1 MHDGIFGV
9 LNGLVEIPKTE
20 VGFKEE
26 RLKLIEITV
35 KNTADLGPVIRLMP
49 IAYSP
54 ASQVRVCHTNQIK
67 SINWLG
73 AGHDPLLSP
82 YQHGPPDLLSSTHR
96 TYLVRA
102 AYLRLLRAA
111 GLARRR

>member
-54 ASQVRVCHTNQIK
+54 ASYVRVCLINQIK
-67 SINWLG
+67 SINQ
-73 AGHDPLLSP
+73 SN
-82 YQHGPPDLLSSTHR
+82 R
-96 TYLVRA
+96 KNK
-102 AYLRLLRAA
+102 RLKKKKEVYMQDEIAIPCA
-111 GLARRR
+111 WEIFQDVVG

>member
-20 VGFKEE
+20 LGFKEE

-49 IAYSP
+49 YSP
-54 ASQVRVCHTNQIK
+54 ASHVRVCHTNQIK
-67 SINWLG
+67 SINQ
-73 AGHDPLLSP
+73 SN
-82 YQHGPPDLLSSTHR
+82 R
-96 TYLVRA
+96 VNK
-102 AYLRLLRAA
+102 RLKKKKEVYMQDEIVK
-111 GLARRR
+111 GVKKV